1 MIEKNRPWLASGLLL
16 SLLLFS
22 GCPLFLLSAGAAGGY
37 AISKDTIEG
46 MLEKPFDQVYDA
58 SREAVRYEGFIRSE
72 NPTQGKILA
81 DVRNSKVDID
91 IRQMTERAVRL
102 RVRARTGY
110 NLLPDVKLANEIYNK
125 IFSKLKK

>member
-1 MIEKNRPWLASGLLL
+1 MTEKNQSWMAAGLIF

-46 MLEKPFDQVYDA
+46 ILEKPFNKVYKA
-58 SREAVRYEGFIRSE
+58 SREAITYEGFIRSE
-72 NPTQGKILA
+72 NPTQGIIEA
-81 DVRNSKVDID
+81 NVRSSKVDIH
-91 IRQMTERAVRL
+91 IRQMTERTVRL
-102 RVRARTGY
+102 QVRARTGY

-125 IFSKLKK
+125 IIGKLK